1 MCGLRKCIGD
11 GKIKETMTKKII
23 SHCDGIMG
31 LFTFIWYA
39 CVWVYRRNFLGF
51 LFFIFRIAYSSGFAL
66 DFKWHKYYLI
76 TCLHFSGP
84 PLSRPLCAHC
94 THTRTTHSILLP
106 HDDNSWL
113 NWSILLPISTI
124 HYFTILIFMF
134 SYTQPTRNDSM
145 LHLISMKKRRITA
158 KEDLHNI
165 YARTVHTKL
174 NWRRGT
180 DIAQERDRQ
189 KKTRRKGKEKGVWKG
204 AKKVEMESGRGSGR
218 GRQAKRER
226 KGKRNGE
233 EEGDRE
239 FVWYGRKLNGLRKE
253 ILSSS
258 LLLLALL

>member
-1 MCGLRKCIGD
+1 MEVNILHDVRAEKMYRWWKNKRD
-11 GKIKETMTKKII
+11 DDKKNHQSLWWNYGAFYI
-23 SHCDGIMG
+23 
-31 LFTFIWYA
+31 
-39 CVWVYRRNFLGF
+39 
-51 LFFIFRIAYSSGFAL
+51 
-66 DFKWHKYYLI
+66 YLI
-76 TCLHFSGP
+76 CVCVGVLKEFSGIPFLHFSYCLFEWICTGFQMTQILSDHMSP
-84 PLSRPLCAHC
+84 FLWPSPLPLCAHC

-226 KGKRNGE
+226 EKGREMERKR
-233 EEGDRE
+233 
-239 FVWYGRKLNGLRKE
+239 E
-253 ILSSS
+253 IESSFDMGVS
-258 LLLLALL
+258 LTA